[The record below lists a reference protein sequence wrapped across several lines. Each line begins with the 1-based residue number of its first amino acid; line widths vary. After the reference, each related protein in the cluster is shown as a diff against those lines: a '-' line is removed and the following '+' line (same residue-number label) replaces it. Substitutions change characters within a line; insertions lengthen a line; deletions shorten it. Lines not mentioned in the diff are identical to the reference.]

1 MTESQGICMTTTPDD
16 PREIQLGCC
25 GRPLPGFDVRLVD
38 PETGEWVESEGE
50 GEVWIRGRTHLC
62 YEGLDEAV
70 RRSFYS
76 DDGYFRTGDVMR
88 RREDGRY
95 EFVTRVKDLIKV
107 GGENMAAAEIEQVL
121 KEHPAIFNVQVVPV
135 PDARRGEVPAAF
147 VELAPGAPEPD
158 LAELR
163 QWAGKRMA
171 PFKVPRRLRL
181 MRTDEWPPTPSGKI
195 ARFLLPAML
204 D

>member
-1 MTESQGICMTTTPDD
+1 MTTTPDD

-121 KEHPAIFNVQVVPV
+121 KEHPAIFNVQVVPG